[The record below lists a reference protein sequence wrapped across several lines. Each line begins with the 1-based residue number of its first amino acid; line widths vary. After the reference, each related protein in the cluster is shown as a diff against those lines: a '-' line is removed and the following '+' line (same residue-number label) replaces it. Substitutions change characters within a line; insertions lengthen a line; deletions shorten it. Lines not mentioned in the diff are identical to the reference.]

1 MFTANSRAALNAY
14 RKAGVECV
22 VDSAS
27 PHQLVLMLF
36 EGAQIAIAKA
46 RLHMQFGEIAAKGE
60 AILKA
65 VCIIDQGLKA
75 SLDTRQGGELAV
87 RLQALYDYMVSR
99 ITHANL
105 HNDPQ
110 PLDEV
115 ARLLGE
121 LEQAWRQIGHAK
133 AAPPPTKEP
142 QARATALVYS
152 KV

>member
-1 MFTANSRAALNAY
+1 MFPANSRAALNAY
-14 RKAGVECV
+14 RKAGVECA

-60 AILKA
+60 AILNA
-65 VCIIDQGLKA
+65 VSIIDQGLKA
-75 SLDTRQGGELAV
+75 SLDTRHGGELAV
-87 RLQALYDYMVSR
+87 RLQSLYDYMVLR
-99 ITHANL
+99 ITHANV

-121 LEQAWRQIGHAK
+121 LEQAWRQIGHGNTASL
-133 AAPPPTKEP
+133 PTNQP
-142 QARATALVYS
+142 QAQSAALVYS